1 MANDLAEILDVER
14 SALLVIDVQNDY
26 IHEDG
31 ALSKMGKD
39 TTPIR
44 AIVPNVCEL
53 IDLARRVDVV
63 RIFVRQTH
71 SHWFN
76 TSGWLTR
83 GAAPGSSRLSAFRS
97 SRTDPGAPSST
108 PSNPARTSWS

>member
-1 MANDLAEILDVER
+1 MANDLGDILDVER

-39 TTPIR
+39 TAPIR

-53 IDLARRVDVV
+53 IDLA
-63 RIFVRQTH
+63 
-71 SHWFN
+71 SGAS
-76 TSGWLTR
+76 TSC
-83 GAAPGSSRLSAFRS
+83 GSSCAR
-97 SRTDPGAPSST
+97 RTPTGST
-108 PSNPARTSWS
+108 RRAG